1 MPFRITS
8 PWMFLLPFVTSAAD
22 IPCQL
27 TSYHV
32 VTDKRVAIDC
42 TQSVNT
48 FASTVSIFIVTNGN
62 ATGESVSS
70 GTVST
75 AEFKFLIVDLG
86 TPLKGNTDYEMRISG
101 SAGGTPFDTAYFR
114 FSTKPNATIA
124 PPIRQTP
131 TSYRYGGE
139 LWLGSPVEFDL
150 STTKQ
155 LDFASEDA
163 PGIFVSHHAT
173 VYPQA
178 RPADV
183 SVSDYGTLRLTFDEQ
198 DESKQLNSRFKL
210 TGLKTIFGDQV
221 VIKLKK
227 RLAPAS
233 SPKGKD
239 DSIFYANFLSQAG
252 VNSKPVFILNGK
264 VAPVFGIRS
273 WKDIQFRPTAT
284 ADVGQG
290 GAIGKVKTND
300 IIQLGPGFGRFIRT
314 EKWGAI
320 QGIDPTIG
328 FIYETNY
335 ALIHKNALFASETQ
349 WFAAGTDNSLK
360 QQNFLRYLKEKTT
373 SAQLEPQDATKAFFG
388 YRSRFYTGVEAG
400 SQISDETA
408 KASVGTSKITV
419 PGYSISRIY
428 PKVSLSLEFSR
439 FVTLNLSGTARYLF
453 ATEQVYRE
461 RDGFDATGA
470 ATKIIY
476 GTTVQGWRPS
486 GEVDLSI
493 ALDDAGHY
501 ALTSTLKLGSLPPNF
516 ERVVVVQNGI
526 TIKF

>member
-1 MPFRITS
+1 
-8 PWMFLLPFVTSAAD
+8 MFLLPIVASAAD

-27 TSYHV
+27 SSYRV
-32 VTDKRVAIDC
+32 VTDKKIAIDC
-42 TQSVNT
+42 TQS
-48 FASTVSIFIVTNGN
+48 ASTFSGTASILVVTNGN

-70 GTVST
+70 GKLSA

-86 TPLKGNTDYEMRISG
+86 TSLKGNTDYELRISG

-124 PPIRQTP
+124 PPVRQTP

-139 LWLGSPVEFDL
+139 LWLDSPVEFDL
-150 STTKQ
+150 STAKQ
-155 LDFASEDA
+155 FDFESEDA
-163 PGIFVSHHAT
+163 PGVFVPHHAT
-173 VYPQA
+173 TYPQA
-178 RPADV
+178 RPPDV
-183 SVSDYGTLRLTFDEQ
+183 SFSDYGTLRLTFDEQ
-198 DESKQLNSRFKL
+198 DEAKQLNSAFKL

-239 DSIFYANFLSQAG
+239 DSIFYANFLDQAG
-252 VNSKPVFILNGK
+252 VNSKPAFILNAK
-264 VAPVFGIRS
+264 VAPVFGILS
-273 WKDIQFRPTAT
+273 WKDIQFRPSVT

-300 IIQLGPGFGRFIRT
+300 IIQVGPGFGRFIRT
-314 EKWGAI
+314 EKWVAI
-320 QGIDPTIG
+320 QGIDPTVG

-335 ALIHKNALFASETQ
+335 ALIHKNALFANETQ
-349 WFAAGTDNSLK
+349 WFVAGTDNSLK
-360 QQNFLRYLKEKTT
+360 QQNFLRYLKEKKTN
-373 SAQLEPQDATKAFFG
+373 AQLEPQDATKGFFG
-388 YRSRFYTGVEAG
+388 YRWRFYTGVEAG
-400 SQISDETA
+400 SQVSDQTA
-408 KASVGTSKITV
+408 KASVGISKITV
-419 PGYSISRIY
+419 PGYSIARIY
-428 PKVSLSLEFSR
+428 PKTSLALEFSR
-439 FVTLNLSGTARYLF
+439 FVTLMLSGTARYLF
-453 ATEQVYRE
+453 TTENVYRE
-461 RDGFDATGA
+461 RNGFDSTGA
-470 ATKIIY
+470 ATKIVY

-501 ALTSTLKLGSLPPNF
+501 ALTSTLKVGSLPPNF
-516 ERVVVVQNGI
+516 ERVVVVQSGI